1 MNGLDIDG
9 TLPGQEVEEEED
21 QDETIRRENEFES
34 STSDSSLV
42 DTWASESQLNEES
55 LRGWLYLVAGAGYGL
70 LVVYLLLVIY
80 MDMKLPI
87 LSDDSITDT
96 NGALTTAILISAM
109 VYVTIWFFMSGKKH
123 SFFTE
128 DPDKAKFYA
137 GIIGL
142 SSLVIIALSWDDYSR
157 EMIVSAILTSVSTW
171 SYIRSSEMKD

>member
-9 TLPGQEVEEEED
+9 TLPGQEVEEEDPE
-21 QDETIRRENEFES
+21 ETIRRESEFES
-34 STSDSSLV
+34 STSDSSSV

-109 VYVTIWFFMSGKKH
+109 VYVTIWFFMC
-123 SFFTE
+123 FFRL
-128 DPDKAKFYA
+128 
-137 GIIGL
+137 G
-142 SSLVIIALSWDDYSR
+142 
-157 EMIVSAILTSVSTW
+157 SVLCVFPV
-171 SYIRSSEMKD
+171 